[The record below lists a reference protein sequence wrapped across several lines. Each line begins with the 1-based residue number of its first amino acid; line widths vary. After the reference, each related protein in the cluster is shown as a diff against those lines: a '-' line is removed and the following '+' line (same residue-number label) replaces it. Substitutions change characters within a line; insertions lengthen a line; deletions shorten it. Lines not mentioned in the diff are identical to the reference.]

1 MILFLFIICKEM
13 CQLKLKTQNVAKDV
27 QKVCYCFKS
36 FPREFDLH
44 ESNDFANCK
53 NINILIK
60 IENWKLLCYQISY

>member
-1 MILFLFIICKEM
+1 M
-13 CQLKLKTQNVAKDV
+13 CQLKLKIQNVAKDI

-53 NINILIK
+53 NVDILIK
-60 IENWKLLCYQISY
+60 IENSKLLCYQISY